1 MPANRRRSKRRR
13 AIVFEPLPQPV
24 YAGFWIR
31 FLAYLIDTLIS
42 CAVSIPVGIVL
53 GLIIFASGSDPDST
67 DMLAAR
73 LSTNGLSLVAGWLY
87 FSLCESSSW
96 QGTVGKKVLGLR
108 VTDLNGNPISFG
120 KATGRHFGKILSGL
134 ILGIGFIMIA
144 FTEQKQGLHDML
156 AGTLVVK
163 GGPTGE
169 SLRQPP
175 PPPDFRYGGGTLGLG

>member
-1 MPANRRRSKRRR
+1 M
-13 AIVFEPLPQPV
+13 FEPLPQPL

-31 FLAYLIDTLIS
+31 VLAYLIDTLIS
-42 CAVSIPVGIVL
+42 CAVSIPVGIIL
-53 GLIIFASGSDPDST
+53 GLIILASGSDPDST

-108 VTDLNGNPISFG
+108 VTDVNGHRIGFG
-120 KATGRHFGKILSGL
+120 KATGRYFGKILSGL
-134 ILGIGFIMIA
+134 ILGVGFIMIA
-144 FTEQKQGLHDML
+144 FSEHKQGLHDML

-163 GGPTGE
+163 GGSGE
-169 SLRQPP
+169 TLLQPP
-175 PPPDFRYGGGTLGLG
+175 PPPDFRSGGGTLGLG